1 VGVVGTPDELFVL
14 LQDRGCRS
22 ESSSESLGD
31 TSPYRKLY
39 QQFGAVCGNRLVV
52 LTKIKSVMVTM
63 RRSNPVQ
70 NETQGEVQPT
80 NRDDVRGEAESAG
93 PEARITQ
100 LSQQLAQAQKNVEDL
115 LAQNALLTAAQTPP
129 PFNHEA
135 VEGTNPDGNP
145 EGQGEKAVPRN
156 EDHVVPINSVP
167 PTYSEKRLQKMVL
180 DLGAKYDALSRTID
194 QKRDGKE
201 SLVDN
206 LFQHQESIFTEE
218 VSNFDLPGRFKV
230 PDIPIFS
237 GSENPV
243 EHLDNFRSH
252 VSLHKTPDAVACRA
266 FALTLS
272 GKARDWHR
280 NLPPR
285 SIDSFDALGRKFLA
299 QFVSERARRKPSGY
313 LLSVR
318 QGPNESLKDYLW
330 RFN

>member
-1 VGVVGTPDELFVL
+1 
-14 LQDRGCRS
+14 
-22 ESSSESLGD
+22 
-31 TSPYRKLY
+31 
-39 QQFGAVCGNRLVV
+39 
-52 LTKIKSVMVTM
+52 MVTT

-70 NETQGEVQPT
+70 NETQEEVRPT
-80 NRDDVRGEAESAG
+80 NRDDIHGEAESAG

-145 EGQGEKAVPRN
+145 EGPGEKAVPRN
-156 EDHVVPINSVP
+156 EDHVVPINPVP
-167 PTYSEKRLQKMVL
+167 PTDSEKRLQKMVL
-180 DLGAKYDALSRTID
+180 DLGTKYDALLRTID

-237 GSENPV
+237 GSEDPV

-252 VSLHKTPDAVACRA
+252 VSLHKTPDVVAC
-266 FALTLS
+266 
-272 GKARDWHR
+272 
-280 NLPPR
+280 
-285 SIDSFDALGRKFLA
+285 
-299 QFVSERARRKPSGY
+299 
-313 LLSVR
+313 
-318 QGPNESLKDYLW
+318 
-330 RFN
+330 

>member
-1 VGVVGTPDELFVL
+1 VGVVGTPDELFIL
-14 LQDRGCRS
+14 LQDGGCRL
-22 ESSSESLGD
+22 ESRSESLGD

-52 LTKIKSVMVTM
+52 LAKIKSVMVTT

-100 LSQQLAQAQKNVEDL
+100 LSQQLAQPQKNVEDL

-129 PFNHEA
+129 PFNHEV

-156 EDHVVPINSVP
+156 EDHVLPVNPVP
-167 PTYSEKRLQKMVL
+167 PTDSEKRLQKMVL

-218 VSNFDLPGRFKV
+218 VSNFDLLGRFKV
-230 PDIPIFS
+230 PDIPVFS
-237 GSENPV
+237 GSEDLV
-243 EHLDNFRSH
+243 EHLDNFS
-252 VSLHKTPDAVACRA
+252 VSR
-266 FALTLS
+266 
-272 GKARDWHR
+272 
-280 NLPPR
+280 
-285 SIDSFDALGRKFLA
+285 ILA
-299 QFVSERARRKPSGY
+299 Q
-313 LLSVR
+313 
-318 QGPNESLKDYLW
+318 DT
-330 RFN
+330 

>member
-1 VGVVGTPDELFVL
+1 
-14 LQDRGCRS
+14 
-22 ESSSESLGD
+22 
-31 TSPYRKLY
+31 
-39 QQFGAVCGNRLVV
+39 
-52 LTKIKSVMVTM
+52 MVTT
-63 RRSNPVQ
+63 RRSNLAQ
-70 NETQGEVQPT
+70 NKTQGEVQPT
-80 NRDDVRGEAESAG
+80 NRDDVRGEAESAS
-93 PEARITQ
+93 PEAKITQ

-115 LAQNALLTAAQTPP
+115 LAQNALLTAVQTLP

-156 EDHVVPINSVP
+156 EDHVVPVNLVP
-167 PTYSEKRLQKMVL
+167 PMDSEKRLQKMVL

-194 QKRDGKE
+194 QKCDRKE

-218 VSNFDLPGRFKV
+218 VSNFNLPGRFKV
-230 PDIPIFS
+230 PDIPVFS
-237 GSENPV
+237 GSEDPV

-266 FALTLS
+266 FPLTLS
-272 GKARDWHR
+272 GKARDWLR

-299 QFVSERARRKPSGY
+299 QFVSGRPRRKPRGC

-330 RFN
+330 RFNQEKLETESAPDDFIYGAIFQGLKKDGPLMADLALKPPKDLHTFMVKIDRYINQEETL